1 MREPSV
7 KKTLYWCRQCN
18 LPLIGRTCRCGAEG
32 VEIPLLKPYDLRPAL
47 GHDMDLL
54 ASLLLER
61 YGISR
66 LPQIVL
72 FNKIGGVDRTENI
85 IANGVVFGRL
95 AFDPVSESYALDLSQ
110 EALRSILPF
119 ITKGIVDVTGAAA
132 EQRQEN
138 RRIGGK
144 KVAVRTDVSNGPVV
158 VRSGERWGTGIL
170 RDGEVRVKQIGKIEA
185 EELPDPSWGEA
196 VRVNV
201 RGLKDLERTAV
212 RFIRQHMDDRPRANV
227 SFSGGKDST
236 VVLELAR
243 RAGITDAYYVDTGME
258 FPETLAFVKETGI
271 EKVIRGGDFWKDIK
285 KYGLPRKDDRWCCE
299 RLKLQPVKDWFS
311 RQGPCVTVQGN
322 RWYESFMRSTLP
334 PVVENPFNPLQ
345 LNISPIRNWRALE
358 VFLYLWWR
366 KVPYNPLYEMG
377 FERVGCWNCP
387 AMLQSEAARTKELHP
402 ALAAR
407 WEEYLRTWAQK
418 EKIPQRC
425 VDLGLW
431 RWKELPPKMRELAA
445 QEGIALPKTR
455 PKP

>member
-1 MREPSV
+1 MRLRLV
-7 KKTLYWCRQCN
+7 GATLALQ
-18 LPLIGRTCRCGAEG
+18 
-32 VEIPLLKPYDLRPAL
+32 RPADQEVGIGLVGVVLEQL
-47 GHDMDLL
+47 GGDADRPVEL
-54 ASLLLER
+54 
-61 YGISR
+61 
-66 LPQIVL
+66 
-72 FNKIGGVDRTENI
+72 GGVVERACQQEAYVGQLVPDVG
-85 IANGVVFGRL
+85 GVVRARAL
-95 AFDPVSESYALDLSQ
+95 AKQLGCDL
-110 EALRSILPF
+110 AIIDKR
-119 ITKGIVDVTGAAA
+119 
-132 EQRQEN
+132 
-138 RRIGGK
+138 
-144 KVAVRTDVSNGPVV
+144 
-158 VRSGERWGTGIL
+158 
-170 RDGEVRVKQIGKIEA
+170 
-185 EELPDPSWGEA
+185 
-196 VRVNV
+196 
-201 RGLKDLERTAV
+201 
-212 RFIRQHMDDRPRANV
+212 RPRANV

-258 FPETLAFVKETGI
+258 FPETQAFVKETGI

-299 RLKLQPVKDWFS
+299 RLKLQPVKDWLS

-377 FERVGCWNCP
+377 FERVGCWHCP

-407 WEEYLRTWAQK
+407 WEDYLRTWAQK
-418 EKIPQRC
+418 ENIPQRC
-425 VDLGLW
+425 VDLGFW

-445 QEGIALPKTR
+445 QEGIGLPKPRLKTQMATNSPLNPNLVR
-455 PKP
+455 N